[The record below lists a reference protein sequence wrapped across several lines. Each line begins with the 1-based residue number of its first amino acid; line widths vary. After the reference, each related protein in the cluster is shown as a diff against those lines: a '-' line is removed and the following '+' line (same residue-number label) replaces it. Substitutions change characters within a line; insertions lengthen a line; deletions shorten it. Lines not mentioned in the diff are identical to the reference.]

1 MLLFKG
7 GVENH
12 NPQKRFYHWVYHIL
26 CNFVLDPMLIQI
38 ETLDF
43 NLYKLATFVW
53 KRSNNAPSFLQC
65 LATDFFQFLKSKH
78 AEF

>member
-26 CNFVLDPMLIQI
+26 CNFILDPMLIQI

-43 NLYKLATFVW
+43 NLYKLATFV
-53 KRSNNAPSFLQC
+53 
-65 LATDFFQFLKSKH
+65 
-78 AEF
+78 